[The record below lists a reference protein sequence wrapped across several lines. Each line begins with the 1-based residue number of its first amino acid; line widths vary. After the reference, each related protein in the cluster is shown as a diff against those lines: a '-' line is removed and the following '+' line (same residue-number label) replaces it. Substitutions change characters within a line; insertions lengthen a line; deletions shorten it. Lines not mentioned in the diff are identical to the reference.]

1 MNDEVYMC
9 LALDL
14 ARRGEG
20 TTSPNPMVGAVV
32 VRGDEVVGRGFH
44 ERAGADHAEVGAI
57 REAGE
62 RAAGAALY
70 VTLEPCSHQGRT
82 PPCVDRIL
90 SCGVSRVVCAIVDP
104 DPRVSGR
111 GVARL
116 REAGLRVEVGL
127 LEREARRLNAY
138 YIKHRTTGLPFVI
151 LKWAQS
157 LDGRIASVSG
167 DSRWIT
173 GEAARGRAHGLRG
186 RVDAVLVG
194 AGTVLADDPR
204 LTVRMVEGR
213 DPARIVLDS
222 ALRVP
227 VTARVFGPGRA
238 IVAAT
243 ERADEGQAG
252 RLRERGVE
260 VWRLP
265 EVGGRVDLREL
276 MAELGRRD
284 FLSVMIEG
292 GAEVAASALRS
303 GIVDQVW
310 AFVAP
315 KLIGT
320 GRGAIGELGVE
331 RVAEAFGLE
340 EVEIERVGEDLLYTA
355 RVGAR
360 GSAGPA
366 AEVPCSPA

>member
-32 VRGDEVVGRGFH
+32 VRGEEVVGRGFH
-44 ERAGADHAEVGAI
+44 ERAGGDHAEVAAI
-57 REAGE
+57 REAGM
-62 RAAGAALY
+62 RAAGATIY
-70 VTLEPCSHQGRT
+70 VTLEPCSHHGRT

-90 SCGVSRVVCAIVDP
+90 SCGAARVVCAMTDP

-111 GVARL
+111 GVAKL

-127 LEREARRLNAY
+127 LEPEARRLNAF
-138 YIKHRTTGLPFVI
+138 YIKHRTAGLPFVI

-157 LDGRIASVSG
+157 LDGRIASASG

-173 GEAARGRAHGLRG
+173 GEAARGRAHGLRA
-186 RVDAVLVG
+186 RVDAVMVG

-204 LTVRMVEGR
+204 LTVRMAEGR

-227 VTARVFGPGRA
+227 VESRVFGPGRA

-243 ERADEGQAG
+243 GRADEERAR
-252 RLRERGVE
+252 RLGERGVE

-265 EVGGRVDLREL
+265 EREGRVDLRAL

-292 GAEVAASALRS
+292 GAEVAASALRE
-303 GIVDQVW
+303 GVVDQVW

-315 KLIGT
+315 ALIGA
-320 GRGAIGELGVE
+320 GKGAIGELGV
-331 RVAEAFGLE
+331 AKIADAFGLE
-340 EVEIERVGEDLLYTA
+340 EMEVERVGEDWLCVA

-360 GSAGPA
+360 RSAGPA